1 MAVAEVV
8 INAQPAAPMT
18 KETEDNRMKRDG
30 QQATLEGATYD
41 SEKQSMMR
49 QPIAVW
55 ATALACVFAFMGI
68 GLVDPILP
76 AIAENLDAG
85 PSEVSLLFTSYFAV
99 TAVMMLVT
107 GAVSSRIG
115 GKRTLLIGLALIV
128 AFAGLAGTSN
138 SVGALVGFRAGWGLG
153 NALFVATALA
163 VIVSV
168 ATGGRAVAVI
178 LYEAALGLGMA
189 TGPLLGA
196 LLGGMN
202 WRGPFF
208 GTAILMFIALVVLI
222 IKLPATPPPA
232 EKTSLGA
239 PLKALSHKGLFG
251 VSFSALFYNFGFFTV
266 LAYTPFILGFGEYGI
281 GAVFFGWGCALAV
294 FSVFIAPIIQNR
306 IGAVNTT
313 VITLVGLLVIYLL
326 LGIFHDTTWLVVT
339 LVIISGALL
348 GINNTMYTEM
358 AMSVS
363 DAPQPVASAGYN
375 FVRWIG
381 GVIAPFA
388 ATKMGEHFGVGVPYY
403 VATVVAVLAV
413 AVMLVSRNHVE
424 AHGPGVV

>member
-1 MAVAEVV
+1 MRQDTQEATL
-8 INAQPAAPMT
+8 N
-18 KETEDNRMKRDG
+18 G
-30 QQATLEGATYD
+30 ATLE
-41 SEKQSMMR
+41 SEKTSMMR
-49 QPIAVW
+49 QPVAVW

-85 PSEVSLLFTSYFAV
+85 ASEVSLLFTSYFAV

-115 GKRTLLIGLALIV
+115 GKKTLLTGLALIV
-128 AFAGLAGTSN
+128 AFAALAGTSG
-138 SVGALVGFRAGWGLG
+138 SVGELVGYRAGWGLG

-168 ATGGRAVAVI
+168 ASGGRAVAII

-189 TGPLLGA
+189 AGPLLGA
-196 LLGGMN
+196 ALGSLN

-208 GTAILMFIALVVLI
+208 GTAALMFIALVVLLF
-222 IKLPATPPPA
+222 KLPATPPPA
-232 EKTSLGA
+232 EKTSLAA
-239 PLKALSHKGLFG
+239 PLQALRHRGLFG

-266 LAYTPFILGFGEYGI
+266 LAYTPFVLGFGEIGI
-281 GAVFFGWGCALAV
+281 GAVFFGWGCCLAV
-294 FSVFIAPIIQNR
+294 FSVFIAPLIQNR
-306 IGAVNTT
+306 IGAANTT
-313 VITLVGLLVIYLL
+313 MATLTGLLVIYVL
-326 LGIFHDTTWLVVT
+326 LGLFHDVTPVVVVLVV
-339 LVIISGALL
+339 VSGALL

-375 FVRWIG
+375 FVRWMG

-388 ATKMGEHFGVGVPYY
+388 ATKVGEGVGVAVPYY
-403 VATVVAVLAV
+403 VAAVVAVLAV
-413 AVMLVSRNHVE
+413 FVMLASRNHVE
-424 AHGPGVV
+424 AHGPQAV

>member
-1 MAVAEVV
+1 MRQDTQEATL
-8 INAQPAAPMT
+8 N
-18 KETEDNRMKRDG
+18 G
-30 QQATLEGATYD
+30 ATLE
-41 SEKQSMMR
+41 SEKTSMMR
-49 QPIAVW
+49 QPVAVW

-85 PSEVSLLFTSYFAV
+85 ASEVSLLFTSYFAV

-115 GKRTLLIGLALIV
+115 GKKTLLTGLALIV
-128 AFAGLAGTSN
+128 VFAGLAGTSN
-138 SVGALVGFRAGWGLG
+138 SVGELVGYRAGWGLG

-168 ATGGRAVAVI
+168 ASGGRAVAII

-189 TGPLLGA
+189 AGPLLGA
-196 LLGGMN
+196 VLGSLN

-208 GTAILMFIALVVLI
+208 GTALLMLIALVVLLF
-222 IKLPATPPPA
+222 KLPATPPPA
-232 EKTSLGA
+232 EKTSVTA
-239 PLKALSHKGLFG
+239 PLKALKHRGLFG

-266 LAYTPFILGFGEYGI
+266 LAYTPFVLGFGEIGI
-281 GAVFFGWGCALAV
+281 GAVFFGWGCCLAV
-294 FSVFIAPIIQNR
+294 FSVFIAPMIQNR
-306 IGAVNTT
+306 IGAANTT
-313 VITLVGLLVIYLL
+313 IATLVGLLVIYAL
-326 LGIFHDTTWLVVT
+326 LGVFHDTTPVVVVLVV
-339 LVIISGALL
+339 LSGALL

-375 FVRWIG
+375 FVRWMG

-388 ATKMGEHFGVGVPYY
+388 ATKIGEGVGVAVPYY
-403 VATVVAVLAV
+403 VAAVVAVV
-413 AVMLVSRNHVE
+413 AILVMMASRDHVE
-424 AHGPGVV
+424 VHGPEAV